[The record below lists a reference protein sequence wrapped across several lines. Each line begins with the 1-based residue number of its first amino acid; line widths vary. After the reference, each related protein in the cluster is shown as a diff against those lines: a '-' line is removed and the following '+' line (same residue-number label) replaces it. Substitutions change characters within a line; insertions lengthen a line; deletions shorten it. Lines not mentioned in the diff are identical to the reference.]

1 MVISL
6 DIDTLTNI
14 WTFTQILEWRHTTQT
29 DCRSEEWGDDVKSP
43 CKVRTCHHL
52 IKRLLEME
60 EKVSFYM
67 MLHNPLWMQMQVG
80 WLMMD
85 CTDTGQRISVVM
97 PSSMW
102 DRESLLCCPLVC
114 GTENLCYVVPW
125 YVGQRI
131 SVELSHDMWD
141 RESVLSCPLVC
152 GTENLCGA
160 VPWYVGWK
168 EGRQKLKQI
177 IPLTVLTPASPL
189 HCLLG
194 WSCCTLQTAAWEGQT
209 CQPECG
215 AQRRL

>member
-102 DRESLLCCPLVC
+102 DRESLWCCPLVC
-114 GTENLCYVVPW
+114 GMERRKTEIKTNHSSDCPYT
-125 YVGQRI
+125 
-131 SVELSHDMWD
+131 SLS
-141 RESVLSCPLVC
+141 
-152 GTENLCGA
+152 
-160 VPWYVGWK
+160 
-168 EGRQKLKQI
+168 
-177 IPLTVLTPASPL
+177 SPL
-189 HCLLG
+189 SPGLELVHPTNCSLRRSNLPPRM
-194 WSCCTLQTAAWEGQT
+194 WSTAETVKHKQQSEPLIT
-209 CQPECG
+209 IS
-215 AQRRL
+215 LSTSKIL

>member
-102 DRESLLCCPLVC
+102 VRESLLCCPLVC
-114 GTENLCYVVPW
+114 GTENLC
-125 YVGQRI
+125 
-131 SVELSHDMWD
+131 SELSPSLWD
-141 RESVLSCPLVC
+141 RESLWCCPLVC
-152 GTENLCGA
+152 GMERRKTEIKTNHSSDCPYTSLS
-160 VPWYVGWK
+160 
-168 EGRQKLKQI
+168 
-177 IPLTVLTPASPL
+177 SPL
-189 HCLLG
+189 SPGLELLHPTNCSLRRSNLPARM
-194 WSCCTLQTAAWEGQT
+194 WSTAETVKHKQQSEPLIT
-209 CQPECG
+209 IS
-215 AQRRL
+215 LSTSKIL